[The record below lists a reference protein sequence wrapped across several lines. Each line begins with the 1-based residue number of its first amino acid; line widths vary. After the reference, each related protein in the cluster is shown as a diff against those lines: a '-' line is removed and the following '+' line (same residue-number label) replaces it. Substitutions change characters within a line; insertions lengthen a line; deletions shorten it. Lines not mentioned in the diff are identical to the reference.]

1 MTGIYGMARMSL
13 HVHLKPYDMTHWGI
27 PHTNWANTV
36 FKGVFMSKN
45 YNLGFKSLTYLTACA
60 LNDKTPDMALVPDD
74 EFFKIFELSKLHSVT
89 SIVSFAFNKYDDSR
103 LTNDYKLAWDMS
115 AVTAFKRRA
124 LFDAE
129 RQQICMFLEQN
140 GIWHIPL
147 KGVILQDLYPH
158 YEMREMA
165 DNDLLIDERYREDI
179 KKYMLNRG
187 YSIHFAGVTNHDE
200 YTKPPVYNFEFHT
213 RLFQYTFSEKFAE
226 YYNNVK
232 TKLIKDEGSE
242 YGFHFTNEDFYIY
255 MMAHAYKHF
264 KEGGT
269 GIRSLTDVYI
279 FNKACGDVLDRQYL
293 SEEFS
298 KLGIRGFEIMCRKVS
313 KLLFTDPGKT
323 LDAIENL
330 TPSQRRFLVFL
341 SYTGAYGT
349 DEEFVK
355 SKFKKITGSD
365 KMTFANKL
373 KYYNSRLF
381 PGESYYEEAHP
392 VLYKH
397 KILRPGF
404 LMYRAVNRLIV
415 NRKKIINE
423 LKTIN
428 KKKK

>member
-1 MTGIYGMARMSL
+1 MVTEAE
-13 HVHLKPYDMTHWGI
+13 
-27 PHTNWANTV
+27 NTV
-36 FKGVFMSKN
+36 FKGVFMSKD
-45 YNLGFKSLTYLTACA
+45 YNPGFKSLIYLTACA
-60 LNDKTPDMALVPDD
+60 LNDKAPNMKSVPDN
-74 EFFKIFELSKLHSVT
+74 ELFRIFELSKLHSVT
-89 SIVSFAFNKYDDSR
+89 SIVSFAFDKCDDDR
-103 LTNDYKLAWDMS
+103 MTNDYKLAWDMS

-129 RQQICMFLEQN
+129 RSQICAFLEQK

-165 DNDLLIDERYREDI
+165 DNDLLIDDRYREDI

-187 YSIHFAGVTNHDE
+187 YNIHFAGVTNHDE
-200 YTKPPVYNFEFHT
+200 YTKAPVYNFEFHT
-213 RLFQYTFSEKFAE
+213 RLFQYTFSEKFAD
-226 YYNNVK
+226 YYSDVK
-232 TKLIKDEGSE
+232 RRLIKDPDSE
-242 YGFHFTNEDFYIY
+242 YGFHFNNEDFYIY
-255 MMAHAYKHF
+255 MTAHAYKHF

-269 GIRSLTDVYI
+269 GLRSLTDVYI
-279 FNKACGDVLDRQYL
+279 FNKAYSDVLDRKYISDEL
-293 SEEFS
+293 E
-298 KLGIRGFEIMCRKVS
+298 KRGIRGFEVMCRNVS
-313 KLLFTDPGKT
+313 RLLFADPDAA
-323 LDAIENL
+323 LSAIEAL

-341 SYTGAYGT
+341 SHTGAYGT

-381 PGESYYEEAHP
+381 PNESYYREAHP
-392 VLYKH
+392 FLYKH
-397 KILRPGF
+397 KFLRPGF

-415 NRKKIINE
+415 NRKKIIGE

-428 KKKK
+428 KRK